1 LKPRSSSSVATKW
14 SVLELTGRSG
24 AHVRTFD
31 SASITLRP
39 DAAAAFLAMA
49 AAARAD
55 GLELAA
61 QSSFRDFERQM
72 TIWNGKFLGLRTL
85 NDAAGRP
92 LDVRTLNPDERVAA
106 ILAWSALPGASRHHW
121 GTDFDIIDRTAIMP
135 EYRVQLEPAE
145 YAPGGVFSQLTT
157 WLDTHMHAFGF
168 FRPYVRDRGGVK
180 PEPWHLSY
188 APAARL
194 ALQSF
199 SVATLRATLQSSELE
214 GRDIVL
220 DQIDAL
226 FERYVL
232 RVASPPRAA
241 LLSPRLF

>member
-1 LKPRSSSSVATKW
+1 VRRRKRPSAHRTWGA
-14 SVLELTGRSG
+14 LELTGRST
-24 AHVRTFD
+24 AHVRTLD
-31 SASITLRP
+31 AAALTLRP

-61 QSSFRDFERQM
+61 QSSFRDFERQL

-85 NDAAGRP
+85 NDATGRP
-92 LDVRTLNPDERVAA
+92 VDVRTLNPDERVAA

-121 GTDFDIIDRTAIMP
+121 GTDFDVIDRAAIMP

-145 YAPGGVFSQLTT
+145 YATGGVFAKLTT
-157 WLDTHMHAFGF
+157 WLDAHMHAFGF
-168 FRPYVRDRGGVK
+168 FRPYVRDLGGVK

-188 APAARL
+188 APAAHQ
-194 ALQSF
+194 ALQEF
-199 SVATLRATLQSSELE
+199 SVATLRTALESSELE
-214 GRDIVL
+214 GRGIVL

-226 FERYVL
+226 FHRYVL
-232 RVASPPRAA
+232 RVASPPHAA
-241 LLSPRLF
+241 LLNPRLF